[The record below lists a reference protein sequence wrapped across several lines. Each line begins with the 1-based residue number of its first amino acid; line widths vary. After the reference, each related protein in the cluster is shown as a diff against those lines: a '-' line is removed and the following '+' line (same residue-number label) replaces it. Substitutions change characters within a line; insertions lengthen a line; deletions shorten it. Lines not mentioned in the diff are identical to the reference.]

1 MNESS
6 LITKVW
12 NFAEVLRQSGMAYTD
27 YVSQLT
33 YMIFLKM
40 DYQKFEEGFEESI
53 IPDEY
58 RWDKLMSKDGEEL
71 EKHYSASLENLSRK
85 KGILGVIFSKAQN
98 KIDTPLHIKRMV
110 NLIDEIDWVSL
121 SIDVKGSIYE
131 GLLERNASESKAGAG
146 QYFTPRPLIKAIV
159 EVMRPDID
167 MNIIDPACG
176 TGGFLLEAYDYIKKH
191 IGKDKDKIKKLKE
204 NTLFG
209 IDITHIVVSLCAMNL
224 YLHGLGGSEG
234 NTAVKQG
241 DSLAKRTDTLY
252 KMVLTNPPFGKKSA
266 FKVFSDNGEVTAEK
280 EDYIRDDFT
289 VTTSNKQINFLQHIM
304 SILAIGGR
312 AAAVLPDNVLFEG
325 GACEKVRRK
334 LLNSCNLHTILRLPT
349 GIFYAQGVKANVL
362 FFDKAAP
369 AEGSAATKDIWIYD
383 FRTNINFT
391 LVTNP
396 LTFEDLE
403 DFIKCCNADDI
414 NKRKETDRFKK
425 FSYEEIIKRDK
436 VNLDIFW
443 IKDEALEDFDN
454 LPEPYELL
462 KSIKKNLKDSSDIID
477 SIDI

>member
-6 LITKVW
+6 LVTKVW

-53 IPDEY
+53 IPDKY
-58 RWDKLMSKDGEEL
+58 RWDKLKEKDGDDL
-71 EKHYSASLENLSRK
+71 EKHYAYTLENLSRQ

-98 KIDTPLHIKRMV
+98 KIDTPVHIKRMI
-110 NLIDEIDWVSL
+110 NLIDEIDWISL
-121 SIDVKGSIYE
+121 SIDVKGTIYE
-131 GLLERNASESKAGAG
+131 GLLERNAQESKAGAG
-146 QYFTPRPLIKAIV
+146 QYFTPRALIKAIV
-159 EVMRPDID
+159 EVMKPDIK

-176 TGGFLLEAYDYIKKH
+176 TGGFLIEAYDYIKKH

-204 NTLFG
+204 STLSG
-209 IDITHIVVSLCAMNL
+209 VDITHIVVSLCAMNL
-224 YLHGLGGSEG
+224 YLHGLVGSS
-234 NTAVKQG
+234 VKQG

-266 FKVFSDNGEVTAEK
+266 FKVFNDNGEISTEK
-280 EDYIRDDFT
+280 EDYLRDDFT

-304 SILAIGGR
+304 SILAIGGK

-325 GACEKVRRK
+325 GAGEKIRRK
-334 LLNSCNLHTILRLPT
+334 LLNDCNLHTILRLPT

-362 FFDKAAP
+362 FFDKVNP
-369 AEGSAATKDIWIYD
+369 AEDIIATKNIWIYD

-403 DFIKCCNADDI
+403 DFIKCYNADDI
-414 NKRKETDRFKK
+414 SKRKETDRFKK
-425 FSYEEIIKRDK
+425 FSYDEIIKRDK

-443 IKDEALEDFDN
+443 IKDETLEDLDN
-454 LPEPYELL
+454 LPNPDELL
-462 KSIKKNLKDSSDIID
+462 KAIKKNFKDAMNIID

>member
-6 LITKVW
+6 LVTKVW

-40 DYQKFEEGFEESI
+40 DYQKFEEGYEESI

-58 RWDKLMSKDGEEL
+58 RWDKLKEKEGEEL
-71 EKHYSASLENLSRK
+71 EKHYAGTLENLSRQ

-98 KIDTPLHIKRMV
+98 KIDTPVHIKKMV
-110 NLIDEIDWVSL
+110 TLIDGIDWVSL

-131 GLLERNASESKAGAG
+131 GLLERNATESKAGAG

-167 MNIIDPACG
+167 MNIMDPACG

-191 IGKDKDKIKKLKE
+191 IGKDKDKNKKLKE
-204 NTLFG
+204 DTLFG

-224 YLHGLGGSEG
+224 YLHGLGGADG
-234 NTAVKQG
+234 NTTVKQG
-241 DSLAKRTDTLY
+241 DSLAKKTDTVY

-266 FKVFSDNGEVTAEK
+266 FKIFNDDGEISTEK
-280 EDYIRDDFT
+280 EDYYRDDFT

-304 SILAIGGR
+304 SILAINGK
-312 AAAVLPDNVLFEG
+312 AAVVLPDNVLFEG
-325 GACEKVRRK
+325 GAGEKVRRK
-334 LLNSCNLHTILRLPT
+334 LLNNCNLHTILRLPT

-362 FFDKAAP
+362 FFDKVIP
-369 AEGSAATKDIWIYD
+369 IENTAATKDIWIYD

-396 LTFEDLE
+396 LTFKDLE
-403 DFIKCCNADDI
+403 DFIKCYNADDI
-414 NKRKETDRFKK
+414 SKRKENERFKK
-425 FSYEEIIKRDK
+425 FSYDEIIKRDK

-443 IKDEALEDFDN
+443 IKDETLEDLDN

-462 KSIKKNLKDSSDIID
+462 KSIKENFKETMDIID